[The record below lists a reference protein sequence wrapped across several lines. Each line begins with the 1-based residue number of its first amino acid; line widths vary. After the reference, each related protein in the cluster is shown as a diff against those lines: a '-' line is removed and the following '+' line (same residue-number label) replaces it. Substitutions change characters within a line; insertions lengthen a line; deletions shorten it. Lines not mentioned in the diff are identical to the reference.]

1 MQKISSLFLSFSPS
15 LSKVVFISRSV
26 LETVYSEQIIISDER
41 KAVTRNCS
49 DWRVAV
55 NSRFSSNRTNK
66 RFLLRV
72 SCGRR
77 KTRLCT
83 VEDGE
88 FPQHERGCT
97 KAPVNVWLFRLYGA
111 NKKITRLIA
120 RLPARPWRPGGS
132 PFFDDR
138 LLYFVVIF
146 FKNPDDG
153 NRSKTGANHR
163 HFFSS
168 LSLRRSVNAKK
179 RFDSV
184 HH

>member
-1 MQKISSLFLSFSPS
+1 MNSYLTQYLFIMWYVILQYKKLRSFSEFHNPRKLNYHKDNAKNFTLFLSFSPS

-88 FPQHERGCT
+88 FPQHER
-97 KAPVNVWLFRLYGA
+97 A
-111 NKKITRLIA
+111 A
-120 RLPARPWRPGGS
+120 RKRPWMFG
-132 PFFDDR
+132 
-138 LLYFVVIF
+138 
-146 FKNPDDG
+146 
-153 NRSKTGANHR
+153 
-163 HFFSS
+163 FSVYTA
-168 LSLRRSVNAKK
+168 RTKK
-179 RFDSV
+179 SRG
-184 HH
+184 